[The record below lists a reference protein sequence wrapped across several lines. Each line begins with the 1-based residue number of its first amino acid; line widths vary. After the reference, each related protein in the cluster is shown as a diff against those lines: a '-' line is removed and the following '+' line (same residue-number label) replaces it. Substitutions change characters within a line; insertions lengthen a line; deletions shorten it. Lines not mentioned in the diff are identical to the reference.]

1 MPKGIITPNAITPCF
16 RQYLRAYFPNPG
28 RMRMAPLRHRDV
40 RVASPTNP
48 TTARH
53 VARGLTIN
61 IPLAN
66 NTNTN
71 PNTSKE
77 LHVNDELEIAFA
89 AKEVELSAL
98 LSPLDNNPVPAN
110 PSFQKQ
116 IHSHQL
122 KFLPVQVIDSSETF
136 NLMKTEFLSY
146 LSQNK
151 LSHLVPE
158 SKLYRS
164 VYFRY
169 G

>member
-1 MPKGIITPNAITPCF
+1 
-16 RQYLRAYFPNPG
+16 
-28 RMRMAPLRHRDV
+28 MAPLRHRDV

-61 IPLAN
+61 TPLAN
-66 NTNTN
+66 NTNTD
-71 PNTSKE
+71 PNTLKT
-77 LHVNDELEIAFA
+77 LHANDELEIAFA

-98 LSPLDNNPVPAN
+98 LSPLDNNPIPAK
-110 PSFQKQ
+110 PCFQKQ
-116 IHSHQL
+116 IHANQL
-122 KFLPVQVIDSSETF
+122 KTFLPVQVIDSSETF

-146 LSQNK
+146 LTKNN